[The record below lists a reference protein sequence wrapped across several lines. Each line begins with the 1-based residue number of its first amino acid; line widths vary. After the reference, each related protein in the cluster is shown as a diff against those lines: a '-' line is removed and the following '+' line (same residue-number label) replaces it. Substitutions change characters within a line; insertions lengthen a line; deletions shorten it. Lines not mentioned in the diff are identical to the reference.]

1 MVAGVNL
8 VMAEQRSFLSGT
20 PGVPEGF
27 AYVADFL
34 AVAEEAGLLN
44 EIGRLEFHE
53 VKMRGVVAKRRVI
66 HYGVHYS
73 FETFK
78 ASPGPPIPA
87 FLLPLRERA
96 GAFGGVSGAQLE
108 EALITHYSPGASIG
122 WHRDAHP
129 FDIVIGIS
137 LLSRARFRFRR
148 GKVRAWEMTEFPLEP
163 RSAYVLT
170 GPART
175 DWEHSIPEAKELRYS
190 ITFRTLRK
198 PVAALLQGPERE

>member
-20 PGVPEGF
+20 PLVPEGF
-27 AYVADFL
+27 SYRADFIT
-34 AVAEEAGLLN
+34 VAEESALLD
-44 EIGRLEFHE
+44 EIDRLEFHQM
-53 VKMRGVVAKRRVI
+53 KMRGVIAKRRVI
-66 HYGVHYS
+66 HYGVRYS

-78 ASPGPPIPA
+78 ASPGPPIPV

-96 GAFGGVSGAQLE
+96 AQFAGLGSTLLE
-108 EALITHYSPGASIG
+108 EALITEYSPGASIG

-129 FDIVIGIS
+129 FDIVIGVS

-148 GKVRAWEMTEFPLEP
+148 GKVRAWETTEFPLDP

-170 GPART
+170 GAARSE
-175 DWEHSIPEAKELRYS
+175 WEHSIPEAKELRYS
-190 ITFRTLRK
+190 VTFRTLRNPGATK
-198 PVAALLQGPERE
+198 